1 MFHIRKQRMSKKAIE
16 DIAEALLSGMAS
28 GLKWRATTTKPK
40 DGIELRNLKL
50 VGMLQTGL
58 QLTPKDWE
66 NLKIPLLRMNHY
78 VHADGKYYRPSQL
91 LKNETDTLLRYM
103 NDHRSIA
110 NLNWGDAFKTSCS
123 RQNYVSKIKR
133 YIFDKDDERKYHKS
147 YDKTMQT
154 FLNAVEL
161 SDSKMCKENAT
172 LFKNADFRVK
182 YKLLKKHK
190 RKEFCLGD
198 PKVDEAFKA
207 IKLIN
212 PRITNF
218 RTSTSDWETCKNLS
232 KSRTRERNRKVVT
245 VENSMKYLMRARELL
260 EACDRR
266 TSIGELGFAL
276 MLTSGRRMSEIF
288 NGKSRF
294 RKGSNA
300 CSALF
305 TGQLKNESKGEYEIP
320 LLCKFEDFVNALDH
334 LREKQGDV
342 SELTND
348 QINSKYSSNL
358 NKLLKTRLFYPQS
371 TNHDCRRFYIQAIWK
386 GYKYEGQHT
395 FNAVAMQFLGHSD
408 LQESLNYNYL
418 LLGDF
423 RALQSIFHRANK
435 LSLSPEYSV

>member
-1 MFHIRKQRMSKKAIE
+1 MSRKAIQ
-16 DIAEALLSGMAS
+16 DIAEVLLSGMAS
-28 GLKWRATTTKPK
+28 GLTWRATTRKPK
-40 DGIELRNLKL
+40 DGSELRNQKL
-50 VGMLQTGL
+50 AVMLQNGL
-58 QLTPKDWE
+58 QLTLKDWE
-66 NLKIPLLRMNHY
+66 SLKIPLLRMDHY
-78 VHADGKYYRPSQL
+78 VHAGGKYFKPSQL
-91 LKNETDTLLRYM
+91 LKNEIETLLQYM
-103 NDHRSIA
+103 NNHKSIA

-133 YIFDKDDERKYHKS
+133 YIFDKDDKRKYHKS
-147 YDKTMQT
+147 YDKTMQA
-154 FLNAVEL
+154 FLHAVGG
-161 SDSKMCKENAT
+161 SDSKVCKENAT
-172 LFKNADFRVK
+172 LFQKADFRMK

-212 PRITNF
+212 PRISNF
-218 RTSTSDWETCKNLS
+218 RTTTSDWETCKNLS
-232 KSRTRERNRKVVT
+232 KDRTRERNRKVVT
-245 VENSMKYLMRARELL
+245 VEKSMKYLMRARELV
-260 EACDRR
+260 ETCDQR

-288 NGKSRF
+288 NGRSRF
-294 RKGSNA
+294 RQGSNA
-300 CSALF
+300 CSAFF
-305 TGQLKNESKGEYEIP
+305 TGQLKTESKGEYEIP
-320 LLCKFEDFVNALDH
+320 LLCNFENFMNALNY
-334 LREKQGDV
+334 LREKQGNV

-348 QINSKYSSNL
+348 QVNAKYSSNL
-358 NKLLKTRLFYPQS
+358 NKLLKMKLFYPLS

-423 RALQSIFHRANK
+423 RALPSIFQCANK
-435 LSLSPEYSV
+435 LSLLPEYNA